1 MVKCE
6 RQSIDTRA
14 LFVFIGAV
22 PNTAWLAGTI
32 ELDDH
37 GFIPTGPAALYSDGD
52 GEKRRRR
59 QPMMLETSQPVCSR
73 RVTCAVA
80 R

>member
-1 MVKCE
+1 MVAENNRTGE

-37 GFIPTGPAALYSDGD
+37 GFIPAALYS
-52 GEKRRRR
+52 
-59 QPMMLETSQPVCSR
+59 MATVNN
-73 RVTCAVA
+73 VA
-80 R
+80 GPGAR

>member
-1 MVKCE
+1 MVNCE
-6 RQSIDTRA
+6 RQTIDTRA

-37 GFIPTGPAALYSDGD
+37 GFIPDRPGRAVLGW
-52 GEKRRRR
+52 RR
-59 QPMMLETSQPVCSR
+59 
-73 RVTCAVA
+73 
-80 R
+80 

>member
-1 MVKCE
+1 VVAENNRTGE

-37 GFIPTGPAALYSDGD
+37 GFIPTGPAALYSMATV
-52 GEKRRRR
+52 KN
-59 QPMMLETSQPVCSR
+59 
-73 RVTCAVA
+73 VA
-80 R
+80 GPGAR

>member
-1 MVKCE
+1 VVAENNRTGE

-22 PNTAWLAGTI
+22 PNTAWLAGSI

-37 GFIPTGPAALYSDGD
+37 GFSPTGPAALYSDGD
-52 GEKRRRR
+52 GE
-59 QPMMLETSQPVCSR
+59 
-73 RVTCAVA
+73 
-80 R
+80 